1 VGLIPLAL
9 TNPAGFLTL
18 IVFLGGFGWNW
29 ESIYGPID
37 QFLRPILPQLAFIYL
52 NQVWMRVPFVL
63 ACLSVLLLDLS
74 RENKVILGT
83 AYAIT
88 AWMQTQWFFSP
99 QYFVWIAPFMLFIF
113 PTFPGLA
120 LYLVLALVMTLEMPS
135 PFYFLVPMPE
145 FYYFLTI
152 YAVRWLILLGFM
164 LILVARIQRETL
176 SNLRNRI
183 MSYWARE
190 D

>member
-1 VGLIPLAL
+1 
-9 TNPAGFLTL
+9 
-18 IVFLGGFGWNW
+18 
-29 ESIYGPID
+29 
-37 QFLRPILPQLAFIYL
+37 
-52 NQVWMRVPFVL
+52 
-63 ACLSVLLLDLS
+63 
-74 RENKVILGT
+74 
-83 AYAIT
+83 
-88 AWMQTQWFFSP
+88 
-99 QYFVWIAPFMLFIF
+99 MLFIF
-113 PTFPGLA
+113 PTFPSLA